1 MKEGELSGNT
11 DDRALALPGLN
22 AVSEEITMSAF
33 ETYIRDLQEIRATG
47 AAVKETSYYGAL
59 EKLLNE
65 LGKTLKPK
73 VRCVMQLKNIGGAG
87 MPDGGLF
94 TASQFQKKTGDT
106 PANPTNP
113 ERGVIEI
120 KGTGDNA
127 WVTAQTQQVSKYW
140 NKYRQVLVTNYRDF
154 VLIGQDA
161 SGQPAT
167 LETYRLA
174 KNEAEFWQ
182 KAKNP
187 KQFAEEQEEQVTEY
201 LKRVM
206 LQSASIAS
214 PQDLAWF
221 LASYAK
227 DAKARVEKT
236 DLPALETLK
245 KALEEALGIAFTGD
259 KKDPKKGERF
269 FKSTLIQTLFYGI
282 FSAWVLWHKQQE
294 QGRFDWRVAGYYL
307 HVPMIKALFEKVATA
322 THVRKLDLE
331 EVLNWTGEALN
342 RVDRTSFFS
351 KFDEGQAVQYFYEPF
366 LEAFDPTLRKELG
379 VWYTPPEIVQYMV
392 ARVDTVLREELQ
404 IEDGLADPNV
414 YILDPCCGTGAFLV
428 EVLKRIEANLQDK
441 GMGALVG
448 SQLKEAAMK
457 RVFGFEILTAP
468 FVVAHLQLG
477 LLLQN
482 LGVPLSDEEE
492 RVGVYLTNAL
502 TGWNPLD
509 PEKEKFVQLQ
519 LAALPELQEE
529 RDAAEKIKQSKK
541 VLVVLGNPPYNGFAG
556 MAIGEERDLSNAYRT
571 TKKAPKSQGQGLNEL
586 YVRFFRMAERQI
598 VEETGQG
605 VVCFISNYS
614 WLDGLSHPGMRERY
628 LEVFDDIWID
638 CLNGDKFATGKLT
651 PDGKPDPSIF
661 STEWNKEGIKTG
673 TAIAL
678 LLRKENHQQTDAVK
692 FRDIWGTTK
701 WQQLVESQDQSN
713 DKLCLAIFTELW
725 LKWLEEIKNNLPIRS
740 VKVRFWL
747 ASFIYYLIQQ
757 SKYHIFQPALFL
769 GLPFKH
775 LKFSANYPDY
785 PLLPE
790 LFPAFFPGV
799 QTKRDELVVDID
811 KADLQN
817 RIGQYFDA
825 SINDEEMK
833 RICPRS
839 METTNRFDA
848 KESREYLLR
857 RGLLSEYIV
866 RFCHRPFDIRWIYWE
881 PETKLLGEKVS
892 AYFPQVFKGN
902 IWMTSQQKPR
912 RDWSKPQ
919 FIRNLGCL
927 DLMDRGASCIPLFIK
942 LEEGKLDLFLND
954 DRKLENG
961 LNLNLSDKAI
971 EYLKEVGTIADAEYL
986 FYHVLAI
993 LHAPN
998 YASENDGA
1006 LRQDWARI
1014 PLPDNRE
1021 TLIASA
1027 TLGRQIAALLD
1038 PETPVSGVTSGK
1050 LRPELKTIAV
1060 VSRIGTGNLD
1070 PNTDFAL
1077 TAGWGHAGQNNVT
1090 MPGRGKVSDRPY
1102 TPEEQTALTP
1112 NPSPKAGEGL
1122 LGAATRDIYLNDIAY
1137 WKNIP
1142 DRVWSYTIGGYQVI
1156 KKWLS
1161 YREQELLGR
1170 SLKQEEV
1177 IEVTQ
1182 MARRIT
1188 AILLLEPELDANYQ
1202 AVKQSTY
1209 PWSAQK

>member
-1 MKEGELSGNT
+1 
-11 DDRALALPGLN
+11 
-22 AVSEEITMSAF
+22 MSAF

-1102 TPEEQTALTP
+1102 TPEEQIALTP

>member
-1 MKEGELSGNT
+1 
-11 DDRALALPGLN
+11 
-22 AVSEEITMSAF
+22 MSAF

-94 TASQFQKKTGDT
+94 TASQFQRKSPDAPT
-106 PANPTNP
+106 NPTNP

-120 KGTGDNA
+120 KGTGDDA
-127 WVTAQTQQVSKYW
+127 WVVAETKQVSKYW
-140 NKYRQVLVTNYRDF
+140 DKYRQVLVTNYRDF

-161 SGQPAT
+161 NGQPCT

-174 KNEAEFWQ
+174 KNEAEFWE

-187 KQFAEEQEEQVTEY
+187 KQFAREQEEQFTEY

-206 LQSASIAS
+206 LQSASIAT
-214 PQDLAWF
+214 PKDLAWF

-227 DAKARVEKT
+227 DAKARIEKT
-236 DLPALETLK
+236 DIPALETLR
-245 KALEEALGIAFTGD
+245 KALEEALGITFTGD
-259 KKDPKKGERF
+259 KKDSKKGERF

-294 QGRFDWRVAGYYL
+294 KGRFDWRVAGYYL
-307 HVPMIKALFEKVATA
+307 HVPMIKALFEKVATP
-322 THVRKLDLE
+322 THVRRLDLE

-366 LEAFDPTLRKELG
+366 LEEFDPKLRKEFG

-404 IEDGLADPNV
+404 VEDGLADSNV
-414 YILDPCCGTGAFLV
+414 YILDPCCGTGAYLV
-428 EVLKRIEANLQDK
+428 EVLQRINANLQDK

-448 SQLKEAAMK
+448 SQLKAAAMN

-482 LGVPLSDEEE
+482 LGVPLSDEQE

-502 TGWNPLD
+502 TGWEP
-509 PEKEKFVQLQ
+509 PKEPKQL
-519 LAALPELQEE
+519 LLFPELEEE
-529 RDAAEKIKQSKK
+529 RDAAEKVKRDKQI
-541 VLVVLGNPPYNGFAG
+541 LVILGNPPYDGFAG
-556 MAIGEERDLSNAYRT
+556 VAIGEERDLSNAYRT
-571 TKKAPKSQGQGLNEL
+571 TKKAPKPKGQGLNEL
-586 YVRFFRMAERQI
+586 YVRFFRMAERRI
-598 VEETGQG
+598 VENTGKG

-614 WLDGLSHPGMRERY
+614 YLDGLSFTGMRERY

-638 CLNGDKFATGKLT
+638 CLNGDKFATGKIT
-651 PDGKPDPSIF
+651 PEGEPDPSIF
-661 STEWNKEGIKTG
+661 STEWNKEGIQVG

-678 LLRKENHQQTDAVK
+678 LLRKENHQPSDTVK
-692 FRDIWGTTK
+692 FRNLWGVTK
-701 WQQLVESQDQSN
+701 RQQLLESQEQD
-713 DKLCLAIFTELW
+713 DKIYQEVKPAI
-725 LKWLEEIKNNLPIRS
+725 
-740 VKVRFWL
+740 
-747 ASFIYYLIQQ
+747 A
-757 SKYHIFQPALFL
+757 L
-769 GLPFKH
+769 GLP
-775 LKFSANYPDY
+775 LKPRNFSTGYPDY
-785 PLLPE
+785 PILPE
-790 LFPAFFPGV
+790 IFPTFFPGV
-799 QTKRDELVVDID
+799 QTKRDELVVDINR
-811 KADLQN
+811 ADLQV
-817 RIGQYFDA
+817 RIKQYFDP
-825 SINDEEMK
+825 SISNEEMK
-833 RICPRS
+833 IICPRS

-848 KESREYLLR
+848 NKSREYLLR
-857 RGLLSEYIV
+857 RGFLPEYIV

-881 PETKLLGEKVS
+881 PETRLLGEKVS
-892 AYFPQVFKGN
+892 AYFSHVVEGN
-902 IWMTSQQKPR
+902 AWIISQQKPR
-912 RDWSKPQ
+912 RNWSKPQ

-927 DLMDRGASCIPLFIK
+927 DLMDRGASCIPLFLK
-942 LEEGKLDLFLND
+942 QDENKLDLYLND
-954 DRKLENG
+954 ERKLQNG
-961 LNLNLSDKAI
+961 LNLNLSDKAV
-971 EYLKEVGTIADAEYL
+971 EYLKTIRTIEDAEHL
-986 FYHVLAI
+986 FYHVIAI

-998 YASENDGA
+998 YATENDGA

-1014 PLPDNRE
+1014 PLPDNCD

-1027 TLGRQIAALLD
+1027 NLGRQIAALLD
-1038 PETPVSGVTSGK
+1038 PETPVGGVTSGK
-1050 LRPELKTIAV
+1050 LLPELKAIAV
-1060 VSRIGTGNLD
+1060 VSRVGTGNLN

-1077 TAGWGHAGQNNVT
+1077 TAGWGYAGQKGVT
-1090 MPGRGKVSDRPY
+1090 MPGKGKAIDRPY
-1102 TPEEQTALTP
+1102 TPEEQTAI
-1112 NPSPKAGEGL
+1112 AQVIEQ
-1122 LGAATRDIYLNDIAY
+1122 LGTATYDIYLNDIAY

-1142 DRVWSYTIGGYQVI
+1142 DRVWDYTLGGYQVI

-1161 YREQELLGR
+1161 YREEKLLGR
-1170 SLKQEEV
+1170 SLKPEEV

-1182 MARRIT
+1182 IARRIA
-1188 AILLLEPELDANYQ
+1188 AILLLEPELDSNYE

-1209 PWSAQK
+1209 QWSNQGEISLEP